1 MRMSYWSSDVRSS
14 ALLFNQFSQADT
26 SIARRFGGTGLGLAI
41 LKQLV
46 ELMGGTIGIDSIEGK
61 GSTFWF
67 TVTLPEGEPV
77 VEAQRPEAVE
87 GPATRRLLRI
97 LVAEDNQ
104 VNQMVIGMMLR
115 QLGHQVDMV
124 NNGIEDCEQVQTAP
138 YDIVLMDV
146 QMPKMD
152 GKTATRPIR
161 SQPDNSQ
168 RIQTVPISEQTPY
181 QLKYHMRHT

>member
-1 MRMSYWSSDVRSS
+1 M
-14 ALLFNQFSQADT
+14 
-26 SIARRFGGTGLGLAI
+26 ARLFGGTWLGLAI
-41 LKQLV
+41 SKQLV

-115 QLGHQVDMV
+115 HLGHQVAMEIGRASCRASV
-124 NNGIEDCEQVQTAP
+124 CQYVYIPG
-138 YDIVLMDV
+138 
-146 QMPKMD
+146 
-152 GKTATRPIR
+152 G
-161 SQPDNSQ
+161 
-168 RIQTVPISEQTPY
+168 
-181 QLKYHMRHT
+181 